1 MLPDGRTTP
10 GLSLVKGRHLRP
22 GARYEPSGSDTE
34 ELATTVVREW
44 RRSCVV
50 ALEQLVRSPQFTGRS
65 VLRLYSPE
73 RPGAQWNET
82 PGRILGQDLDEL
94 RAGPADHA
102 VGDPDDEA
110 G

>member
-1 MLPDGRTTP
+1 M
-10 GLSLVKGRHLRP
+10 
-22 GARYEPSGSDTE
+22 
-34 ELATTVVREW
+34 VREW
-44 RRSCVV
+44 RRSSVV
-50 ALEQLVRSPQFTGRS
+50 ALEQLVRSPEFTGRLA
-65 VLRLYSPE
+65 LRLHSPE

-102 VGDPDDEA
+102 VRDPDDEA